1 VLALEERSV
10 IAEMRAEAN
19 RLANADHANLVRTAH
34 AAQRQLDAARSLR
47 AADALETLPEPLR
60 EAALLR
66 LRNPSASLRELA
78 ERSAPPTTKATM
90 QRRLARVVELGEA

>member
-1 VLALEERSV
+1 
-10 IAEMRAEAN
+10 
-19 RLANADHANLVRTAH
+19 
-34 AAQRQLDAARSLR
+34 
-47 AADALETLPEPLR
+47 LR

-78 ERSAPPTTKATM
+78 ERSDPPTTKATM